1 MSDFAF
7 ARAQMT
13 ASLAFHI
20 LFAVAG
26 MAMPLLMAIA
36 GFRFLRTKDPVYR
49 DLARRWAKGTAIL
62 FAVGAVSGT
71 VLSFELGL
79 LWPHFM
85 AFAGPMIGLA
95 FSFEGYAFFLE
106 AIFLGLFLYGEER
119 LSPWVHWWCGVGVA
133 VSGVAS
139 GVLVMAVNAWMH
151 TPTGFS
157 VNPDG
162 SLASVDPWAAFKAAS
177 FPTQALHMALA
188 AYASVAFAVLGIHAW
203 RLAKDPSSRFH
214 RAAAGIALGVAMLST
229 PLQLLSGDLS
239 AKHLA
244 AEQPIKLAALESHFH
259 TEKGAALVIGGWP
272 DVENQE
278 VYGAIKIPYAL
289 SFLAH
294 ADPTAEVIG
303 LDKYEREEWPS
314 VPVVHVAFQIMVG
327 CGMAMLALVAFA
339 GLARLLKKDV
349 LSQRWF
355 LRAAVLATPLGMIA
369 LEAGWV
375 VTEVG
380 RQPWII
386 RDVMKTAEAVTP
398 MPGLGVTFAVFSLL
412 YLVLGIIVIVML
424 RAHVFQVPPS
434 TPEPN
439 LRPGPRSNAE
449 AEVLV

>member
-1 MSDFAF
+1 
-7 ARAQMT
+7 MT

-26 MAMPLLMAIA
+26 MAMPLLMAVA
-36 GFRFLRTKDPVYR
+36 GYKHLRTKDPMYA

-79 LWPHFM
+79 LWPEFM

-95 FSFEGYAFFLE
+95 FSLEGYAFFLE
-106 AIFLGLFLYGEER
+106 AIFLGLFLYGESR
-119 LSPWVHWWCGVGVA
+119 LSPVVHWWCGVGVA

-151 TPTGFS
+151 TPTGFTLAA
-157 VNPDG
+157 DG

-188 AYASVAFAVLGIHAW
+188 AYASVAVAVLGIHAW
-203 RLAKDPSSRFH
+203 CLTRDPDSRFH
-214 RAAAGIALGVAMLST
+214 RAAAGIALAVAT
-229 PLQLLSGDLS
+229 VAIPLQLVSGDLS

-244 AEQPIKLAALESHFH
+244 VEQPIKLAAMEAHFE
-259 TEKGAALVIGGWP
+259 TEAGAALVIGGWP
-272 DVENQE
+272 DVESRKL
-278 VYGAIKIPYAL
+278 YGAIKVPYAL

-294 ADPTAEVIG
+294 ADPTAEVTG
-303 LDKYEREEWPS
+303 LEAFPEEEWPS
-314 VPVVHVAFQIMVG
+314 VPVVHIAFQIMVG
-327 CGMAMLALVAFA
+327 CGMAMLAMVAFA
-339 GLARLLKKDV
+339 GAMRLLKKDV
-349 LSQRWF
+349 LRMKRF
-355 LRAAVLATPLGMIA
+355 LWAAVLVSPLGMVA

-386 RDVMKTAEAVTP
+386 RGIMRTSEAVTP
-398 MPGLGVTFAVFSLL
+398 MPGLGVTFTVFSLL
-412 YLVLGIIVIVML
+412 YAVLGLVVIVML
-424 RAHVFQVPPS
+424 RAHVFQVPDSKDEAHPG
-434 TPEPN
+434 TP
-439 LRPGPRSNAE
+439 
-449 AEVLV
+449 AEVLA